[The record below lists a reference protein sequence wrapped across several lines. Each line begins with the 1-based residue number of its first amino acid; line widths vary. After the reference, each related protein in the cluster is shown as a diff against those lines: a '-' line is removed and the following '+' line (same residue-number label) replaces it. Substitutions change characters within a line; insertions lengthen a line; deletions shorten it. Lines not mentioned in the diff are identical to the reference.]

1 MQSAP
6 TMTPDSLPPGTRVGP
21 WRVLGLHAMGS
32 FGVVYQVEHDSLGGP
47 FALKL
52 ARQPGD
58 PRFALE
64 VELLSRTHHPNVPR
78 LHDSGQWSGPGGA
91 LFPFF
96 VMDWVQGL
104 PLYSWARLR
113 PRSSR
118 ELLRVAAQAAS
129 ALQAVHSAGGVHRD
143 FKGDNLLVRPE
154 DGHVTLVDFGSC
166 TFRGAPVLTRQ
177 SEPPGTPHYHSPQAQ
192 LHQWKFR
199 HRLHARYVATAAD
212 DVYAL
217 GVTAYRVAAGRYPLI
232 ADELSTD
239 TEVEELFSSFPALVP
254 VDQLVQLSPGLAR
267 WIRQMMA
274 VQPEARGTVAELAVG
289 LALAADTEG
298 PEADRPI
305 GPRTAA
311 EQVEP
316 QASSPPVRQ
325 ELSRRTVFALVAAGV
340 GLMVAGGLLHALL
353 APFSPADMRGHEQV
367 ARASA
372 QDGDTAALGE
382 AGLTEPPSPPQPE
395 ASQKRISAQVPAEP
409 LAGQRRPPCKR
420 PEVEINGGCWV
431 PVAGESPPCVERTY
445 EWRRQCYMPFMAP
458 PRPSTSGER

>member
-1 MQSAP
+1 
-6 TMTPDSLPPGTRVGP
+6 VGA
-21 WRVLGLHAMGS
+21 WRVLGLHALGS

-47 FALKL
+47 LALKL

-64 VELLSRTHHPNVPR
+64 VELLSRTQHPNVPR

-118 ELLRVAAQAAS
+118 ELLRVLAQAAS

-154 DGHVTLVDFGSC
+154 DGRATLVDFGSC

-192 LHQWKFR
+192 LHQWRFR
-199 HRLHARYVATAAD
+199 RHASARYVATAAD

-232 ADELSTD
+232 AEELSTD
-239 TEVEELFSSFPALVP
+239 TAVEDLFSFPALVP
-254 VDQLVQLSPGLAR
+254 VDQLVQLSPELAR

-274 VQPEARGTVAELAVG
+274 VKPEARGTVAELPVG
-289 LALAADTEG
+289 MALSADTEG

-311 EQVEP
+311 TQVKP
-316 QASSPPVRQ
+316 QALSPTPRQ
-325 ELSRRTVFALVAAGV
+325 ELPRRTVFALVAAGV
-340 GLMVAGGLLHALL
+340 GLMAAGGLLHALL
-353 APFSPADMRGHEQV
+353 APSSSESVREHEQV
-367 ARASA
+367 ARASS
-372 QDGDTAALGE
+372 QDGDTTALGE
-382 AGLTEPPSPPQPE
+382 AGLAEPPSPPQPE
-395 ASQKRISAQVPAEP
+395 ASQKRISAPVPPEP
-409 LAGQRRPPCKR
+409 LAGQRLPPCKK
-420 PEVEINGGCWV
+420 PQVEINGGCWI
-431 PVAGESPPCVERTY
+431 PIAGESPPCIETTY
-445 EWRRQCYMPFMAP
+445 EWRKQCYMPFFSP

>member
-1 MQSAP
+1 
-6 TMTPDSLPPGTRVGP
+6 MTPDSLSPGTLVGA
-21 WRVLGLHAMGS
+21 WRVLGLHALGS
-32 FGVVYQVEHDSLGGP
+32 FGVVYQVEHDGLGGP

-64 VELLSRTHHPNVPR
+64 VELLSRTHHPHVPR

-91 LFPFF
+91 LFPFL

-118 ELLRVAAQAAS
+118 ELLRVLAQAAS

-154 DGHVTLVDFGSC
+154 DAHATLVDFGSC

-199 HRLHARYVATAAD
+199 RYASARYGATAAD

-239 TEVEELFSSFPALVP
+239 MEVEDLFASFPALVP
-254 VDQLVQLSPGLAR
+254 VEHLVQLSPELAR

-274 VQPEARGTVAELAVG
+274 VQPEARGTVAELTVG
-289 LALAADTEG
+289 MALAADTEG

-311 EQVEP
+311 TQVEP
-316 QASSPPVRQ
+316 QSSSPPPRQ
-325 ELSRRTVFALVAAGV
+325 ELSRRTVFALVAAGGV
-340 GLMVAGGLLHALL
+340 LMAAGGLLHALL
-353 APFSPADMRGHEQV
+353 GPSSSEGVRRHEQV

-382 AGLTEPPSPPQPE
+382 AGLTEPLTPPEPSV
-395 ASQKRISAQVPAEP
+395 SQKPISAPVPPGP
-409 LAGQRRPPCKR
+409 LPGQRVPPCKK
-420 PEVEINGGCWV
+420 PEVEINGGCWI

-445 EWRRQCYMPFMAP
+445 EWRKQCYMPFMAP

>member
-1 MQSAP
+1 MQNAP
-6 TMTPDSLPPGTRVGP
+6 TMTPDSLPPGARVGT
-21 WRVLGLHAMGS
+21 WRVLGLHALGS
-32 FGVVYQVEHDSLGGP
+32 FGVVYQAEHESLGGP

-64 VELLSRTHHPNVPR
+64 VELLSRTHHPGVPR

-91 LFPFF
+91 LFPFI

-118 ELLRVAAQAAS
+118 ELLRVLARAAS

-143 FKGDNLLVRPE
+143 FKGDNLLVGPE
-154 DGHVTLVDFGSC
+154 DGHATLVGFGSC
-166 TFRGAPVLTRQ
+166 TFRGAPVLTLQ

-199 HRLHARYVATAAD
+199 RHAGARYVATAAD

-217 GVTAYRVAAGRYPLI
+217 GITAYRMAAGRYPLI
-232 ADELSTD
+232 A
-239 TEVEELFSSFPALVP
+239 EELCTGTEAEDLFSFPALVP
-254 VDQLVQLSPGLAR
+254 VEQLVHLSPALAR
-267 WIRQMMA
+267 WIRQMMS
-274 VQPEARGTVAELAVG
+274 VRPEARGTVAELAVG
-289 LALAADTEG
+289 MAMAADTEG

-311 EQVEP
+311 THVELP
-316 QASSPPVRQ
+316 VSSPPSRQ
-325 ELSRRTVFALVAAGV
+325 ELSRWTVFALAAAGV
-340 GLMVAGGLLHALL
+340 VLMAAGGLLHALL
-353 APFSPADMRGHEQV
+353 APAFPASTRGHERV
-367 ARASA
+367 ARAPA

-382 AGLTEPPSPPQPE
+382 AGLAVPPGSPVPGT
-395 ASQKRISAQVPAEP
+395 SQTRISAPVPPTP
-409 LAGQRRPPCKR
+409 LPGQRQPPCKK
-420 PEVEINGGCWV
+420 PEVEINGGCWIRV
-431 PVAGESPPCVERTY
+431 GGESPPCVERTY
-445 EWRRQCYMPFMAP
+445 EWRKQCYMPFMAP
-458 PRPSTSGER
+458 PRPSTSGDR